1 MACIFC
7 CESAIWLS
15 DSFLD
20 KFTGIWGNHWPVLP
34 FRGQPMIYFLR
45 YEELAICVEVH
56 RCGSMASSDVVSRM
70 LQRDLILPTVAASH
84 AGDYKP

>member
-1 MACIFC
+1 
-7 CESAIWLS
+7 
-15 DSFLD
+15 
-20 KFTGIWGNHWPVLP
+20 
-34 FRGQPMIYFLR
+34 MIYFLR